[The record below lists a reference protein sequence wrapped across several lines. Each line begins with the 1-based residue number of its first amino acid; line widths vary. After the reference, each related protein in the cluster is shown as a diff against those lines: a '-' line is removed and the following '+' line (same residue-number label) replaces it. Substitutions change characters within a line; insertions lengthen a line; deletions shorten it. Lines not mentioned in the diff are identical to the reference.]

1 MAVQRP
7 WITPDELKAYTSYKE
22 VSERQAEKL
31 AFDISRAELKVMRIT
46 NNKFDSDEY
55 EELPEPVRM
64 AVMLVAEAYAKNVV
78 ESTKKQLKS
87 ETFDDYSYTAES
99 STINLES
106 LGLDELLAD
115 YIQAKG
121 IGKVVMV
128 MRSL

>member
-1 MAVQRP
+1 
-7 WITPDELKAYTSYKE
+7 
-22 VSERQAEKL
+22 
-31 AFDISRAELKVMRIT
+31 MRIT

-99 STINLES
+99 STINLDS